1 MATFVLTNADVTINS
16 VDLSDHG
23 VDVAISY
30 EAEGKEDTGFQD
42 GTRTF
47 IGGFKNWSMEFQFN
61 QDFASSNVDATLF
74 AAVGTTVPIIVRAD
88 AGSVTATNPNYTGT
102 GLITAYNPFPG
113 GDFGEVAKATVSV
126 LAAGV
131 LSRATS

>member
-1 MATFVLTNADVTINS
+1 MATLVLTNADVTINS

-23 VDVAISY
+23 IDVAISY
-30 EAEGKEDTGFQD
+30 ESEGKEDTAFQD
-42 GTRTF
+42 TTRTF
-47 IGGFKNWSMEFQFN
+47 IGGFLNWSMEFQFN
-61 QDFASSNVDATLF
+61 QDFAASTVDVTMF
-74 AAVGTTVPIIVRAD
+74 GIVGTAVPIIVRPTATTV
-88 AGSVTATNPNYTGT
+88 SATNPNYTGT

-131 LSRATS
+131 LSRATT

>member
-1 MATFVLTNADVTINS
+1 MATFVLTDADVTINS

-30 EAEGKEDTGFQD
+30 ESEGKEDTAFQD
-42 GTRTF
+42 STRTF
-47 IGGFKNWSMEFQFN
+47 VGGFKNWSMEFQFN
-61 QDFASSNVDATLF
+61 QDFGASSVDVTMFPL
-74 AAVGTTVPIIVRAD
+74 VGTAVAIAVRAD
-88 AGSVTATNPNYTGT
+88 ATGIGATNPEYQGT

-126 LAAGV
+126 LAAGTLV
-131 LSRATS
+131 RATV